1 MESQKGITI
10 GLIFGP
16 IINLLSCA
24 ILEILVFGF
33 YGGIISAILNFDFEI
48 YFWAVSISILPTVFL
63 FMWFGHRLSKKEMSK
78 KQVWLYSAMAG
89 FVVIF
94 ISASIGNG
102 VYSYFN
108 STSSLSEHVT
118 IIVAMFK
125 YAPVY
130 ALTLIPF
137 TTPMCVLAL
146 KILSKIITSTIKTR
160 TSIN

>member
-1 MESQKGITI
+1 MKSKKGIMI
-10 GLIFGP
+10 GLIFGL
-16 IINLLSCA
+16 IINLLNCA

-33 YGGIISAILNFDFEI
+33 YGGIISATLNFDFGI

-78 KQVWLYSAMAG
+78 KQVWLYSAIAG

-108 STSSLSEHVT
+108 HNNSLSGQME
-118 IIVAMFK
+118 IIVDMFK

-130 ALTLIPF
+130 ALALMPF
-137 TTPMCVLAL
+137 TTPMCALAL
-146 KILSKIITSTIKTR
+146 KILSKIIT
-160 TSIN
+160 TSLFSR